1 MLAANFWMHV
11 LALTIIFQTPVHIF
25 EGVLSLLLLYGD
37 FLAISL
43 NHYTLLT
50 NDERAFVP

>member
-25 EGVLSLLLLYGD
+25 EGVSSFIAVFGD
-37 FLAISL
+37 FLV
-43 NHYTLLT
+43 
-50 NDERAFVP
+50 FP